1 MKNSK
6 LVAIILILSSCLFG
20 VDIAVDQNNT
30 QKSKLSM
37 SNKAYFGEQIFQ
49 GNFKNTQQFRYNPE
63 YLINIGDVVSIKIW
77 GAYEFMSDL
86 TVDKQGNI
94 FIPKVG
100 EVNLLGL
107 QNSMLKDKIERH
119 MKRIFNSNVYVY
131 ADLKQYQPIAVFV
144 SGAVKKVGLYNG
156 LSSDSILQFIDKSG
170 GIIRGQGSFRYIS
183 ILRDKQVIQDVDLY
197 QFLIDGQVDTFQF
210 KNGDVILVNPV
221 QNFIEVE
228 GEVNRAYIF
237 ELLSSQTSVQE
248 VMQFIM
254 PKPTANSFMITSWNN
269 KQENTQEYSLSEA
282 SSIYV
287 SNGDKIKFFSN
298 YYVNSVDVRVEGEH
312 MGSQNISVEKGTT
325 LYDVLSK
332 LKFTQLSDIKNVR
345 IYRKSVANVQK
356 QLVETML
363 KDLEARAFTSDSATI
378 EEANI
383 RNKESEMVL
392 KFIKRVRES
401 EQLGQIVI
409 SNKDNLDKIYLE
421 NEDRIVIP
429 KRSNIVIVQGEV
441 NIPNALAY
449 REHYRIDDYIRVC
462 GGYSDRANKEKI
474 LLIKANGEVVLHSS
488 DENFFSSQNSSEIVE
503 AGDSILVLGKVDSK
517 NILITSSIT
526 QILYQVAVGA
536 AVVLRA
542 F

>member
-6 LVAIILILSSCLFG
+6 LVVIILMLSSFLFG
-20 VDIAVDQNNT
+20 VDITVEQNST
-30 QKSKLSM
+30 EESKLSM
-37 SNKAYFGEQIFQ
+37 HNKAYFGEQIFQ
-49 GNFKNTQQFRYNPE
+49 GNFQNTQQFRYNPE

-77 GAYEFMSDL
+77 GAYEFMADL
-86 TVDKQGNI
+86 TVDQQGNI

-107 QNSMLKDKIERH
+107 KNSMLKDRMEKH
-119 MKRIFNSNVYVY
+119 MKRVFNSNVYIYV
-131 ADLKQYQPIAVFV
+131 DLKQYQPIAVFV

-170 GIIRGQGSFRYIS
+170 GIIRGQGSYRHIS
-183 ILRDKQVIQDVDLY
+183 ILRNKQIVQEIDLY
-197 QFLIDGQVDTFQF
+197 QFLLDGQVDMFQF
-210 KNGDVILVNPV
+210 KNGDVILVRSV
-221 QNFIEVE
+221 ENFIEVE
-228 GEVNRAYIF
+228 GEVNRPYIF
-237 ELLSSQTSVQE
+237 ELLGTEATIQD
-248 VMQFIM
+248 VMGFIM
-254 PKPTANSFMITSWNN
+254 PKPTANSFLLTSWSN
-269 KQENTQEYSLSEA
+269 KQERTQEYPLAQA
-282 SSIYV
+282 SSTYV
-287 SNGDKIKFFSN
+287 SNGAKIKFFSN
-298 YYVNSVDVRVEGEH
+298 YYVNSVEVKVEGEH

-332 LKFTQLSDIKNVR
+332 LKFTPLSDIKNIK
-345 IYRKSVANVQK
+345 IYRKSVANIQK

-392 KFIKRVRES
+392 KFIERVRKS
-401 EQLGQIVI
+401 KQLGQIVI
-409 SNKDNLDKIYLE
+409 SNKDNLEKIYLE
-421 NEDRIVIP
+421 NEDKIVIP

-441 NIPNALAY
+441 NIPNALVY
-449 REHYRIDDYIRVC
+449 REHYMIDDYIRVC
-462 GGYSDRANKEKI
+462 GGYGDRANREKV
-474 LLIKANGEVVLHSS
+474 LLIKANGGVVQYSSEGSPFNRKHSS
-488 DENFFSSQNSSEIVE
+488 VKVE
-503 AGDSILVLGKVDSK
+503 SGDSILVLGKVDSK

-526 QILYQVAVGA
+526 KILYQVAVGA